1 MSDLMNP
8 AKPEI
13 KNIIFDLGGVLLN
26 IDPRITGRR
35 LEEFGVANMEEL
47 HHKLMDVRLYKRF
60 DSGACS
66 PERFYEEIRELSG
79 ISLTDNQIEEA
90 WNALLLDFPYE
101 RVNML
106 HQLSENYRL
115 FLLSNTNSIH
125 YRTYTQKFREVHGEE
140 MPSLFEKLFLSY
152 EMGCSKPDPAIFR
165 KALIIANLKA
175 EETLFIDDMAE
186 NVEAAVK
193 EGLKACHLGNGTDV
207 TGLFINGKLRPEA
220 ELFNP
225 RA

>member
-35 LEEFGVANMEEL
+35 LEEFGVVNMEEL

-90 WNALLLDFPYE
+90 WNALLLDFPTKGLICCI
-101 RVNML
+101 N
-106 HQLSENYRL
+106 
-115 FLLSNTNSIH
+115 FLKIT
-125 YRTYTQKFREVHGEE
+125 
-140 MPSLFEKLFLSY
+140 
-152 EMGCSKPDPAIFR
+152 GCSCCRTPIPSI
-165 KALIIANLKA
+165 
-175 EETLFIDDMAE
+175 
-186 NVEAAVK
+186 
-193 EGLKACHLGNGTDV
+193 
-207 TGLFINGKLRPEA
+207 TGLTRRNSGRSTARRCLPFSKSCFFI
-220 ELFNP
+220 
-225 RA
+225 

>member
-1 MSDLMNP
+1 MNP
-8 AKPEI
+8 ATPEI

-26 IDPRITGRR
+26 IDPWLTGRR
-35 LEEFGVANMEEL
+35 LEDLGVVNMEEL
-47 HHKLMDVRLYKRF
+47 HHKLLDAKLYKRF

-79 ISLTDNQIEEA
+79 IPLTHHQIEDA
-90 WNALLLDFPYE
+90 WNALLLDFPSE
-101 RVNML
+101 RVKML
-106 HQLSENYRL
+106 HQLSAKYRL

-125 YRTYTQKFREVHGEE
+125 YLTYTQKFKEVHGEE

-165 KALIIANLKA
+165 KALLMGNMVA
-175 EETLFIDDMAE
+175 EETLFIDDMEE
-186 NVEAAVK
+186 NVVAAVK

-225 RA
+225 KA